1 MDENLIKDK
10 MKILQWLEEL
20 QDKNV
25 IAELLK
31 LKQIS
36 EQNNSVNESKLEYVV
51 ADDFEERWA
60 KGLTS
65 EESRAET
72 KRRITEWWGK

>member
-1 MDENLIKDK
+1 MDENLAKEKLD
-10 MKILQWLEEL
+10 ILKWIEDL
-20 QDKNV
+20 QDEN
-25 IAELLK
+25 IIEDLLK
-31 LKQIS
+31 LKKSS
-36 EQNNSVNESKLEYVV
+36 EENSSVNESKLEYAVT
-51 ADDFEERWA
+51 DDFEERWA